1 MKFLV
6 GYNGSKEAKAALE
19 LAAAH
24 AAIFKATVIVMTSM
38 EGGTG
43 EKIDEIGKVEY
54 DLKSARQFLEE
65 KGVACET
72 QQLARGLSPGED
84 IVRFAEENQVDQLFV
99 GVEKK
104 SKTRKMFLGSTAQF
118 VILKSPCPVTTV
130 K

>member
-24 AAIFKATVIVMTSM
+24 AAIFNATVIVMTSM
-38 EGGTG
+38 EGGAG

-104 SKTRKMFLGSTAQF
+104 SKTRKMFLGSTAQY